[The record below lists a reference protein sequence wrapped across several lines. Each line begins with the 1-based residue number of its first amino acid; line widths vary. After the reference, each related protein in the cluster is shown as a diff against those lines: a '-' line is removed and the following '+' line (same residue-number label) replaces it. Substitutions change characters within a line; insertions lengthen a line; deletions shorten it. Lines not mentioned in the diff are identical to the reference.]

1 MVISKPIRVI
11 SSVLV
16 FTLLLLVNPVTAGCD
31 GNHCCYNHDCGGS
44 TPYCEGGHGVNCKC
58 KEEKFLFFTA
68 KKRNTG
74 QCRSLRPNGQ
84 NAYKNDFNSCAHRN
98 GVCGV
103 CGPKVPAGKK
113 CSENSDCESGWC
125 DGEFTVG
132 CNGTCK
138 DKIDDNKQCPQRSVT
153 NDGFD
158 EACKSGECM
167 ELLKMYPWMTTA
179 YCRPPGGFLAPAGCT
194 QDADCSSAGRG
205 HWCNGGAYNK
215 LGKCEMCPA
224 KCSNGCHAW

>member
-1 MVISKPIRVI
+1 MRIFKRSCFIST
-11 SSVLV
+11 VLV
-16 FTLLLLVNPVTAGCD
+16 FTLLLLGNAVVTEACD
-31 GNHCCYNHDCGGS
+31 GNHCCYNSDCGGS
-44 TPYCEGGHGVNCKC
+44 TPYCEGGHGIDCKC
-58 KEEKFLFFTA
+58 AEAWWSGRF
-68 KKRNTG
+68 NTG
-74 QCRSLRPNGQ
+74 QCRSLKADGEL
-84 NAYKNDFNSCAHRN
+84 AYEGDYNSCTHGD

-125 DGEFTVG
+125 DGELTVG

-138 DKIDDNKQCPQRSVT
+138 EKIDDNKECPQQPVT
-153 NDGFD
+153 NDGLD

-167 ELLKMYPWMTTA
+167 ELLKAYPWMTTA
-179 YCRPPGGFLAPAGCT
+179 YCRPPEGFLAPAGCT